1 MMYTMRN
8 LVVLLLILFELKRD
22 VAFRGGSPPVLFRGL
37 PSSTSSSLSVPRSA
51 TTRLALSFNPFLNN
65 KNTNV
70 NWFSPELAPFF
81 SFVETQELLSPEQEL
96 LFGKAVKLQAQV
108 EQIRGTLTE
117 KLDLMQDKAAL
128 DSADEEL
135 AKTLGVSVATLKK
148 MERYADYAKGRL
160 VNSNLKLVLAIVS
173 RYRTAGIPNAELIAE
188 GTRGLSKAALRYDYT
203 KGFRFATYATWYVHQ
218 AVAEYVRWRRNPA
231 KMPSRYVVLSRRM
244 KQFMKE
250 FEASEGKGRKP
261 TVDEMASG
269 ALHVL
274 LSPSRP
280 LMSVAQ
286 FSSRVY
292 PLRPLP
298 ALGQSR
304 YDVMKVQHMGQ
315 YPVLLN
321 TAMRGSAKS
330 DGSRDRTY
338 EDIVPSVF
346 KAPLAHTDSREVRR
360 GMEAMMLNTLNDVER
375 DVLRSRLGL
384 DDGRVKAVKE
394 VGKRFQISWKQV
406 RKTEKEA
413 LSKLRVSDGVEEFRQ
428 NFDITDASA
437 PIA

>member
-1 MMYTMRN
+1 LFRIEGATRHASSQKSGTRYPYLVIGNQFSKNPSTMHSI
-8 LVVLLLILFELKRD
+8 VKILLIVLFELKRD
-22 VAFRGGSPPVLFRGL
+22 AAFRGPRPGVSTFSPSF
-37 PSSTSSSLSVPRSA
+37 TVPPPARSA

-81 SFVETQELLSPEQEL
+81 SFVESQELLTAEEEL
-96 LFGKAVKLQAQV
+96 LYGKAVKLQAQV

-117 KLDLMQDKAAL
+117 KLGSMQDKAAM
-128 DSADEEL
+128 DRADEEL
-135 AKTLGVSVATLKK
+135 AKTLGVTPATLDK

-244 KQFMKE
+244 KKFMKE
-250 FEASEGKGRKP
+250 FELSEGKGRKP
-261 TVDEMASG
+261 TVDQMAS
-269 ALHVL
+269 
-274 LSPSRP
+274 
-280 LMSVAQ
+280 
-286 FSSRVY
+286 
-292 PLRPLP
+292 

-304 YDVMKVQHMGQ
+304 YDVMKVQNMGQ

-321 TAMRGSAKS
+321 TAFKASSKS
-330 DGSRDRTY
+330 EGGRERTY

-346 KAPLAHTDSREVRR
+346 KAPLAHTDSREVR
-360 GMEAMMLNTLNDVER
+360 
-375 DVLRSRLGL
+375 
-384 DDGRVKAVKE
+384 
-394 VGKRFQISWKQV
+394 
-406 RKTEKEA
+406 
-413 LSKLRVSDGVEEFRQ
+413 
-428 NFDITDASA
+428 
-437 PIA
+437 